1 MMKKSYEMPKAQV
14 ALLDT
19 LDVLTLS
26 GREEAY
32 AGENASYKQKLAEIQ
47 KKL

>member
-1 MMKKSYEMPKAQV
+1 MMKKSYKTPMVQV

-26 GREEAY
+26 GRDDAY

>member
-1 MMKKSYEMPKAQV
+1 MKKSYKTPMVQV

-26 GREEAY
+26 GRDDAY

>member
-1 MMKKSYEMPKAQV
+1 MMKKGYEMPMAQV

-26 GREEAY
+26 GRDDAY
-32 AGENASYKQKLAEIQ
+32 AGENASYKDKLAEIQ

>member
-1 MMKKSYEMPKAQV
+1 MKKGYEMPMAQV
-14 ALLDT
+14 ALLDA

-26 GREEAY
+26 GRDDAY
-32 AGENASYKQKLAEIQ
+32 AGENASYKDKLAEIQ

>member
-1 MMKKSYEMPKAQV
+1 MMKKSYKTPMVQV

>member
-26 GREEAY
+26 GREETY

>member
-1 MMKKSYEMPKAQV
+1 MKKSYKTPMVQV
-14 ALLDT
+14 AFLDT

-26 GREEAY
+26 GRDDAY

-47 KKL
+47 NNL

>member
-1 MMKKSYEMPKAQV
+1 MMKKSYEMPMAQV

-19 LDVLTLS
+19 MDVLTLS
-26 GREEAY
+26 GREGAY
-32 AGENASYKQKLAEIQ
+32 AGENASYKDKLAEIQ